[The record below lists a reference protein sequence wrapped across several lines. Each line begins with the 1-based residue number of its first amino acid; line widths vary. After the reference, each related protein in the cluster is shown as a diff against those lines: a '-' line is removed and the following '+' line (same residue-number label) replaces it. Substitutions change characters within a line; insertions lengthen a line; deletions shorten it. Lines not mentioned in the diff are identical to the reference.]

1 LVASVALTANI
12 QSATSVGPVVAAYPE
27 CNLWEQRMMTN
38 YQVGDMNTDVGTRR
52 TRAAAPTV
60 GQPAE
65 PEPGRPAAVN

>member
-1 LVASVALTANI
+1 MT
-12 QSATSVGPVVAAYPE
+12 
-27 CNLWEQRMMTN
+27 TN

-52 TRAAAPTV
+52 TGAAAPTV